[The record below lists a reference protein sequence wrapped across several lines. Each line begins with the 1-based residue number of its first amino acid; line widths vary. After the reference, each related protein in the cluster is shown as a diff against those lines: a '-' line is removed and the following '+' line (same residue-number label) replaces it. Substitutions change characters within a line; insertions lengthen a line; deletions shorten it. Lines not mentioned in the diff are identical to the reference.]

1 MSTHVLMHGGF
12 ICVAFCLSVC
22 LSLDTNSGDEKII
35 HIFETMVAVNYE
47 IQNYTTVIT
56 IAILE

>member
-1 MSTHVLMHGGF
+1 MLMHGGF